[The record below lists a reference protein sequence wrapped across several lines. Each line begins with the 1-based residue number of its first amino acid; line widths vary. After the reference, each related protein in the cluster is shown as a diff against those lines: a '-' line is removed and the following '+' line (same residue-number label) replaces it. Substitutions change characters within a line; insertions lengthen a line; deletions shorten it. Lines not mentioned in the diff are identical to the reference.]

1 MIILRKVDPERIGIA
16 GESGGGYICAGAMVY
31 IATVVVVIIII
42 IVVIIIIII
51 ITIITIVVTRWS
63 STLREG

>member
-42 IVVIIIIII
+42 IVVVVII

-63 STLREG
+63 STLSLADF

>member
-31 IATVVVVIIII
+31 IATVVVIIIIII
-42 IVVIIIIII
+42 IVIII

-63 STLREG
+63 STLSLADF

>member
-31 IATVVVVIIII
+31 IATVVVIIIII
-42 IVVIIIIII
+42 IVVIIVIII
-51 ITIITIVVTRWS
+51 ITIITIVVSRWS
-63 STLREG
+63 STL